1 MKYLYRPDTG
11 ERVLRGGGSLYCV
24 VFGIFS
30 LVDSLGSASVL
41 NGLLEW
47 DEEGKCLTGV
57 TSRVSRSEDSTLSL
71 SFDFVTRA
79 SGILSCR
86 VARFELALQAGVL
99 KEVACFSSAEPVV
112 SHELDVRDPRF
123 SSLGAFDETDD
134 SASRDKDETINED
147 LDVDSII
154 IRELLVDSS
163 LDDLG
168 FILLSDGEAAHVGVL
183 DKVPAFMSIQLLV
196 K

>member
-1 MKYLYRPDTG
+1 
-11 ERVLRGGGSLYCV
+11 
-24 VFGIFS
+24 
-30 LVDSLGSASVL
+30 
-41 NGLLEW
+41 
-47 DEEGKCLTGV
+47 
-57 TSRVSRSEDSTLSL
+57 
-71 SFDFVTRA
+71 
-79 SGILSCR
+79 
-86 VARFELALQAGVL
+86 
-99 KEVACFSSAEPVV
+99 
-112 SHELDVRDPRF
+112 
-123 SSLGAFDETDD
+123 LGAFDETDD
-134 SASRDKDETINED
+134 SASGDKDETINEY